1 MMRALYSAAS
11 GMIAQQYNMD
21 TISNNLANVD
31 TAGFKDNFARF
42 QDLVYQTIQAPGAP
56 IGPSIVPVGQEV
68 GLGAKVGSS
77 EKIFTQGPLQQVQ
90 GNNLDVAIEGDGFF
104 QVTLPDGTT
113 AYTRDGSFK
122 VDANGSVV
130 TADGYFV
137 QPQITVPQNA
147 IPGSFQIGQD
157 GTVTVEVQGSSQPQQ
172 LGQLTLARFI
182 NNAGLSPQGNNLF
195 LETAASGPPV
205 VTQPGLNGAG
215 VLQDGY
221 LEQSNVQV
229 VNEIVNMIVAQRA
242 YEANSKA
249 IGAADQ
255 MLQTAVNLPPFQ

>member
-1 MMRALYSAAS
+1 
-11 GMIAQQYNMD
+11 MIAQQYNMD

-31 TAGFKDNFARF
+31 TTGFKGNFARF
-42 QDLVYQTIQAPGAP
+42 QDLIYQQIQAPGAP
-56 IGPSIVPVGQEV
+56 VGPSIVPVGQDV
-68 GLGAKVGSS
+68 GLGVKVGSS
-77 EKIFTQGPLQQVQ
+77 EKIFTQGSLQQTA
-90 GNNLDVAIEGDGFF
+90 NPLDVAVEGDGFF

-122 VDANGSVV
+122 EDANGSVV

-137 QPQITVPQNA
+137 QPQITIPQNA
-147 IPGSFQIGQD
+147 LSVQVGSD
-157 GTVTVEVQGSSQPQQ
+157 GTVTAIVPGSTQPQQ
-172 LGQLTLARFI
+172 LGQLTLARFV
-182 NNAGLSPQGNNLF
+182 NNAGLTPVGSNL
-195 LETAASGPPV
+195 LVQTAASGPPI

-215 VLQDGY
+215 VLQGGY
-221 LEQSNVQV
+221 LENSNVQI

-255 MLQTAVNLPPFQ
+255 MIQTAVNMPPFQ

>member
-1 MMRALYSAAS
+1 MMRSLWTAAS

-31 TAGFKDNFARF
+31 TTGFKGNQARF
-42 QDLVYQTIQAPGAP
+42 QDLVYQQLQAPGSP
-56 IGPSIVPVGQEV
+56 IGASIVPVGQQV
-68 GLGAKVGSS
+68 GLGVKVSDS
-77 EKIFTQGPLQQVQ
+77 EKVFTQGSLQQTS
-90 GNNLDVAIEGDGFF
+90 NPLDVAIEGDGFF
-104 QVTLPDGTT
+104 QITLPDGTT

-122 VDANGSVV
+122 EDANGTIV

-137 QPQITVPQNA
+137 QPQITIPQNA
-147 IPGSFQIGQD
+147 LSVNVGSD
-157 GTVTVEVQGSSQPQQ
+157 GTVTAQVPGSSQPQT
-172 LGQLTLARFI
+172 LGQLTLARFV
-182 NNAGLSPQGNNLF
+182 NNAGLSPVTGGNLYTQ
-195 LETAASGPPV
+195 TAASGPPI

-215 VLQDGY
+215 LLQSGY
-221 LEQSNVQV
+221 LEMSNVQV

-255 MLQTAVNLPPFQ
+255 MIATAVQMSPFQ